1 MTLAFYSLGDQLI
14 MAILWVLCI
23 IGWIVIAAIV
33 LTMAVFTAGLLA
45 QIAAEFIERI
55 RSR

>member
-1 MTLAFYSLGDQLI
+1 MPAFYSIGDQLI

-23 IGWIVIAAIV
+23 IGWLVIAAIV

-45 QIAAEFIERI
+45 QIAAEFIERV
-55 RSR
+55 RRR